1 MTWRANAGI
10 YGAKVRAAM
19 LGRVRDYFSGQDVLE
34 TETPIIMA
42 GTATDPH
49 VESLCVTGAGISGYL
64 QPSPE
69 HAMKRLLASG
79 YPDIFQVCKVFRDGE
94 CGANH
99 RHEFTMIEWYR
110 RHFDLSRIINDAL
123 GLLDAMLDKQ
133 PLAGPETM
141 NYRDAFLGA
150 TGIDPLA
157 GEIDVLADC
166 LEADDDLRNAL
177 GADRNAWLDLVMATR
192 VIPDLPTDRLTVIRH
207 YPADQAALARICP
220 EDANVAD
227 RFELF
232 LGPLE
237 LANGFVE
244 LTDADEQ
251 LARFEAD
258 RDRRLKRNQHV
269 PPADMALIEALRHG
283 LPDCAG
289 VALGLD
295 RILMIEQGLRDIGAT
310 LTFDPGT

>member
-1 MTWRANAGI
+1 LRQFFADQG
-10 YGAKVRAAM
+10 
-19 LGRVRDYFSGQDVLE
+19 VLE
-34 TETPIIMA
+34 TETPVIVA

-49 VESLCVTGAGISGYL
+49 VESLRVRGAGIDAYL
-64 QPSPE
+64 HTSPE

-94 CGANH
+94 SGSCH
-99 RHEFTMIEWYR
+99 RPEFTMVEWYR
-110 RHFDLSRIINDAL
+110 RGFGLQDIVADTLR
-123 GLLDAMLDKQ
+123 LLDAMLEVRI
-133 PLAGPETM
+133 LSRPETTS
-141 NYRDAFLGA
+141 YRDAFLAA

-157 GEIDVLADC
+157 AGSGEIAEFLG
-166 LEADDDLRNAL
+166 ADDSLRASL
-177 GADRNAWLDLVMATR
+177 GTDRNAWLDLLMATR
-192 VIPDLPTDRLTVIRH
+192 VAPGLPADRLTAICH
-207 YPADQAALARICP
+207 YPADQAALARVCP
-220 EDANVAD
+220 DDPMVAD

-251 LARFEAD
+251 SERFEAD
-258 RDRRLKRNQHV
+258 RELRRSRGLHV
-269 PPADMALIEALRHG
+269 PDADAALIDAVRNG

-295 RILMIEQGLRDIGAT
+295 RVLMIEQGLDDIGAT